1 MLKNRI
7 MELEGLLKVSERKSD
22 ILTNLLKE
30 ASAEYDQALEKIKVS
45 EEKFRTIINSVRACI
60 ITTDMDRTISMIN
73 KAGSNMFGYQDEEIL
88 SRSIEDLFLD
98 TKSKKAFLDDLVSG
112 QGDTWHAELP
122 AVTADKTVF
131 PTQISLSGIKGATGE
146 NVGNVGIIRDISE
159 EREVRRMKEDLV
171 GMITHDMITPIL
183 SLQRAIQFILEMS
196 LGPLSNEQTEIMRL
210 ALATTHQLF
219 GMTNNLLDIY
229 RNESGKF
236 LLNQSKID
244 LHQIIQESISQ
255 LRFFAKDKKL
265 TIAFEPTLSPLELNG
280 DQIRLM
286 RTCANLLD
294 NAIRF
299 SPEGSTIQ
307 VTSSMVDRFNNFS
320 DLATIPAVFRE
331 KILAGHPYILTCVL
345 DQGHGIPEKDK
356 EAIFNKFFTTRIT
369 GETRRKG
376 VGLGLAFCKLAIEA
390 HLGQIWVNSPVE
402 SEETDLQQGCRICFL
417 LPAVDPTRFSG
428 GAEL

>member
-7 MELEGLLKVSERKSD
+7 MELEELLKVSERKSD

-45 EEKFRTIINSVRACI
+45 EEKFRTIVNSVRACI
-60 ITTDMDRTISMIN
+60 ITTELDRTISMIN
-73 KAGSNMFGYQDEEIL
+73 KAGINMFGYQDDEVL
-88 SRSIEDLFLD
+88 SRSIDDLFLD
-98 TKSKKAFLDDLVSG
+98 TRPKKAFLDDLLSG
-112 QGDTWHAELP
+112 IGDTWHAELP
-122 AVTADKTVF
+122 AVTADNTVF
-131 PTQISLSGIKGATGE
+131 PAQIVLSSIRGATGE
-146 NVGNVGIIRDISE
+146 NVGNVGIIRDISA

-171 GMITHDMITPIL
+171 GMITHDMVNPIL
-183 SLQRAIQFILEMS
+183 SMQRAIQFVLEMS
-196 LGPLSNEQTEIMRL
+196 LGPLSAAQMEIMQL

-236 LLNQSKID
+236 LLNLSKID
-244 LHQIIQESISQ
+244 LHQIIQEGISQ
-255 LRFFAKDKKL
+255 LHFFAKDKKL
-265 TIAFEPTLSPLELNG
+265 TIAFEPTLSPLELDG

-286 RTCANLLD
+286 RVCANLLD

-307 VTSSMVDRFNNFS
+307 VTSSIVDRFNGLS
-320 DLATIPAVFRE
+320 DFPTIPSLIRE
-331 KILAGHPYILTCVL
+331 KILAGQPYILTCVI
-345 DQGHGIPEKDK
+345 DQGRGIPEKDK
-356 EAIFNKFFTTRIT
+356 EPIFNKFFTTRVM

-390 HLGQIWVNSPVE
+390 HQGQIWVNSPVE
-402 SEETDLQQGCRICFL
+402 SELTDLGQGCQICFL
-417 LPAVDPTRFSG
+417 LPADR
-428 GAEL
+428 L